1 MHASRVIYGT
11 CKRSSKTQRFRS
23 LLQNLTDDVQEV
35 LCWKTVRQE
44 QPEKICSLSVK
55 DAESVY
61 EESRDR
67 TANVMTRWTRTE
79 PRKQRNGQ
87 REGRTFPNP
96 SGSRD
101 VAHVVS
107 QALQLTNLVRN
118 ATEVRRT
125 ICRLTEKHKRAMFTK
140 MGQTSAK

>member
-1 MHASRVIYGT
+1 MQEEQQNTTISG
-11 CKRSSKTQRFRS
+11 

-79 PRKQRNGQ
+79 PREQRNGQ
-87 REGRTFPNP
+87 RERRTFPHP
-96 SGSRD
+96 GGSRD
-101 VAHVVS
+101 AAHVVS
-107 QALQLTNLVRN
+107 QALQLTSCLRN
-118 ATEVRRT
+118 ATEV
-125 ICRLTEKHKRAMFTK
+125 
-140 MGQTSAK
+140 